1 MHTAAASTSTAQP
14 RAARPQSP
22 PALQHAEAQARCEFL
37 IQERKAFG
45 VVVGP
50 AGCGKTRLLRTLL
63 REGGSLAHTP
73 PLLIDMTAAGG
84 RHLLAELADGLGL
97 QPVPAE
103 PFALWRAI
111 RDRLE
116 GDADCGQGRV
126 VLLDHLDTA
135 RADVFLL
142 LRGLLNTAAP
152 RRALT
157 IIAAAR
163 PPLPL
168 ALRQLLADH
177 GALRIELRCLAS
189 DETAEFA
196 RAVWTQTTPAEA
208 PLDPDALRTLH
219 TLTAGQPRQLDRLC
233 ELVRL
238 ASAVEGTAAVTSEM
252 IAAAF
257 QELPPGVS
265 ERSAFAS
272 AGGK

>member
-37 IQERKAFG
+37 IQERKVFG
-45 VVVGP
+45 VVLGP

-63 REGGSLAHTP
+63 REGGSLARTR
-73 PLLIDMTAAGG
+73 PLLIDMTAVGG
-84 RHLLAELADGLGL
+84 RHFLAELADGLGL
-97 QPVPAE
+97 QPAPLE

-116 GDADCGQGRV
+116 GDADCGLGWV
-126 VLLDHLDTA
+126 VLLDHLDAA
-135 RADVFLL
+135 RPDVFLL
-142 LRGLLNTAAP
+142 LRGLLNAAAP
-152 RRALT
+152 RRSLT

-163 PPLPL
+163 PPLPM

-177 GALRIELRCLAS
+177 GSVRIELRCLAG

-196 RAVWTQTTPAEA
+196 RAVWNQTAPADA
-208 PLDPDALRTLH
+208 PLAPEALRTLH
-219 TLTAGQPRQLDRLC
+219 TLTGGQPRQLDRLC

-238 ASAVEGTAAVTSEM
+238 ASTIEGTAAVTPEM

-257 QELPPGVS
+257 QELPHGAG
-265 ERSAFAS
+265 ERSVCVS
-272 AGGK
+272 VGGQ